1 MSPFWFRCYHPWQS
15 FMLSSLGIPTIVVII
30 AQVITGVHAYRNG
43 KFFWIFL
50 IIFVPV
56 LGILIYFFAEMLPSM
71 RVDRTFQSAGTQVV
85 NTLQPTRRLQQLEE
99 MLEEQDT
106 MATRQAY
113 AEELMRH
120 ERVDE
125 AIEVLEG
132 GLRGVFANDPQGM
145 LALAQAYHQK
155 GEHARAQALLDA
167 MQEESPGFEP
177 DTVRLLRARTRDEQG
192 FTEEALEDYRALA
205 QRGYSEEPRYYLAL
219 ALDKLGRDDE
229 AKEVLEQAQK
239 YLSRSS
245 NIYRRENQGWTKQ
258 LKQHFG
264 AKDRG

>member
-1 MSPFWFRCYHPWQS
+1 
-15 FMLSSLGIPTIVVII
+15 MLSSLGIPTFLVVI

-50 IIFVPV
+50 IIFLPIV
-56 LGILIYFFAEMLPSM
+56 GTLIYFFAEMLPSM
-71 RVDRTFQSAGTQVV
+71 RVDRTFQNAGTQVA

-99 MLEEQDT
+99 LLEEQDT

-113 AEELMRH
+113 AEELLRH

-145 LALAQAYHQK
+145 LALARAYHQK
-155 GEHARAQALLDA
+155 DDHAYAQQLLDA

-192 FTEEALEDYRALA
+192 FTEEALEDYRDLA

-219 ALDKLGRDDE
+219 ALDKLGRDEE
-229 AKEVLEQAQK
+229 AQAVLEQAQK
-239 YLSRSS
+239 YISRSS
-245 NIYRRENQGWTKQ
+245 TIYRRENQVWTRQ
-258 LKQHFG
+258 LKQHFD
-264 AKDRG
+264 AKGR

>member
-1 MSPFWFRCYHPWQS
+1 MPKFSPECYHHLQS
-15 FMLSSLGIPTIVVII
+15 FMISSLGIPTIFVII

-50 IIFVPV
+50 IIFVPI
-56 LGILIYFFAEMLPSM
+56 LGVLIYFFAEMLPSM
-71 RVDRTFQSAGTQVV
+71 RVDRTLQTAGTQIV

-99 MLEEQDT
+99 LLEEQDT

-120 ERVDE
+120 ERIDE

-132 GLRGVFANDPQGM
+132 GLKGVFANDPQGI

-155 GEHARAQALLDA
+155 GEHAHAQGLLDA

-177 DTVRLLRARTRDEQG
+177 DTVRLLRARTHDEQG
-192 FTEEALEDYRALA
+192 FTEEALEDYSALA
-205 QRGYSEEPRYYLAL
+205 QRGYSEEPRYYQAV
-219 ALDKLGRDDE
+219 ALDKLGRDEE
-229 AKEVLEQAQK
+229 AKSVLEQAQK

-245 NIYRRENQGWTKQ
+245 NIYRRENQVWTKQ
-258 LKQHFG
+258 LKQYFD
-264 AKDRG
+264 AKNQ